1 MDETYRLITIPPSHF
16 CEKARWAMDLL
27 EVPYNEEAHAPIL
40 HLRAV
45 RRAGG
50 SRTTPVLVT
59 DVGAF
64 GDSTEI
70 LHFLNERHSEGSRL
84 YPSEESQRREVE
96 ELEELFDTELGP
108 HTRRVAYFHLLPDR
122 RLVTESVLDRV
133 SGFDR
138 FVFRLLLPL
147 MRSLMRKGMNINEAS
162 AERSLARVREVFAKV
177 GERLADGRPFL
188 VGDRLT
194 AADIS
199 FAALAAPVTLP
210 RNYGSRLPTLSDL
223 PDAVLELI
231 EEMRE
236 TTAGIFALRLY
247 RDHR

>member
-16 CEKARWAMDLL
+16 CEKARWALDLL
-27 EVPYNEEAHAPIL
+27 DVPYREEAHAPIL
-40 HLRAV
+40 HVRPV

-64 GDSTEI
+64 GDSTDI
-70 LHFLNERHSEGSRL
+70 LHFLDDRHAEGSSL
-84 YPSEESQRREVE
+84 YPGEESQRREVE

-108 HTRRVAYFHLLPDR
+108 HSRRIAYFHLLPDR

-133 SGFDR
+133 SGFDS

-162 AERSLARVREVFAKV
+162 AERSLARVREVFERV
-177 GERLADGRPFL
+177 GERLADGRTFL

-194 AADIS
+194 AADIT
-199 FAALAAPVTLP
+199 FAALSAPVILP
-210 RNYGSRLPTLSDL
+210 RNYGSRLPTLADL

-236 TTAGIFALRLY
+236 TTAGSFALRLY

>member
-16 CEKARWAMDLL
+16 CEKARWALDLL
-27 EVPYNEEAHAPIL
+27 EVPYREEAHAPIL
-40 HLRAV
+40 HYRSV

-50 SRTTPVLVT
+50 NRTTPVLVT

-64 GDSTEI
+64 GDSTDI
-70 LHFLNERHSEGSRL
+70 LHFLDGRHSDGSTL
-84 YPSEESQRREVE
+84 YPGEESERREVE
-96 ELEELFDTELGP
+96 ELEEFFDTELGP
-108 HTRRVAYFHLLPDR
+108 HSRRIAYFHLLPHR

-138 FVFRLLLPL
+138 FVFRLLLPV

-162 AERSLARVREVFAKV
+162 AERSLVRVREVFAKV
-177 GERLADGRPFL
+177 GERLSDGRPFL

-199 FAALAAPVTLP
+199 FAAMAAPVILP
-210 RNYGSRLPTLSDL
+210 RNYGSRMPTLGDL